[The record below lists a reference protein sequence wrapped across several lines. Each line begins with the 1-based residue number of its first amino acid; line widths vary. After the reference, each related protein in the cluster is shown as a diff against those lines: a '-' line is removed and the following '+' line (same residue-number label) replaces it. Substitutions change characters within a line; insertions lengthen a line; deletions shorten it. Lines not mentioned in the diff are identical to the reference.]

1 AARSLSPDLARTYAE
16 AVAAQHP
23 DADAED
29 EALMAAHVDIAALGL
44 VPEVKSYLDGEAE
57 KLANAW
63 LTQHRV
69 VIKALSDERQ
79 EVYRLIKGMSADPT
93 DIDLTRPKSTM
104 EATSLREAD
113 GAETPLPTY
122 PHHLLCDENGTF
134 PVVLND
140 WEREVLQAE
149 MQRAG
154 FVAWYRNPARA
165 TQDSLG
171 IAYADNGQIKMV
183 RPDFLFFARQAD
195 GRVVADLVDPHGTQ
209 FSDALPKL
217 RGLAEYA
224 AAHPHAFRRIETV
237 ARDGNKLRMLDLTD
251 AAVRQAVAEGEE
263 AASLY
268 AGAFASD
275 Y

>member
-1 AARSLSPDLARTYAE
+1 
-16 AVAAQHP
+16 
-23 DADAED
+23 
-29 EALMAAHVDIAALGL
+29 M
-44 VPEVKSYLDGEAE
+44 VPGGGSES
-57 KLANAW
+57 
-63 LTQHRV
+63 
-69 VIKALSDERQ
+69 I
-79 EVYRLIKGMSADPT
+79 
-93 DIDLTRPKSTM
+93 
-104 EATSLREAD
+104 
-113 GAETPLPTY
+113 LPAY
-122 PHHLLCDENGTF
+122 PSHLLCDENGVF

-195 GRVVADLVDPHGTQ
+195 GTLVADLVDPHGTQ

-217 RGLAEYA
+217 RGLAQYA
-224 AAHPHAFRRIETV
+224 ATHSEAFRRIEAV
-237 ARDGNKLRMLDLTD
+237 ARVEDKLRVLDLTD
-251 AAVRQAVAEGEE
+251 ATVRQAVAEGQD

-268 AGAFASD
+268 AGPHASD